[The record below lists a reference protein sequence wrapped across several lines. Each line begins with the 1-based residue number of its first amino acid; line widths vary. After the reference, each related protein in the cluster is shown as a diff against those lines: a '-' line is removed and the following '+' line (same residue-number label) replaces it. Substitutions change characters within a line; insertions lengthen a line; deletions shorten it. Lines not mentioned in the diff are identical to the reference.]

1 MAYAILRTKKLK
13 APGNVA
19 ASASHI
25 ERTRPTHNA
34 DPSVAN
40 EWLIGNGGMY
50 AAAKDVWSKI
60 PKIRSDSVHAFEV
73 LLTAS
78 PEAFDKID
86 KAAWKA
92 KNIEWLRQQFKGC
105 EIVGAC
111 LHLDETTDHIQ
122 AIIIP
127 TDTKAD
133 GTLQLNCKKYLGG
146 TAKLRAMQTS
156 YAKAMAEFGLERGL
170 EGSKAKHT
178 TISHFY
184 ESINRGAKI
193 KLEPIRVEVP
203 PLMPFGSKRAEWAIA
218 QTKALK
224 GELAAPVN
232 KIRYQA
238 GLTKEKTAQNEHLK
252 RSNSALSLENEELRR
267 KQKEESAKLRSL
279 PLEQV
284 AAALGC
290 YQTPELRAKDVHQ
303 WETPAGKMN
312 IDGQKFFN
320 HEEGKGG
327 GGAFD
332 LVMHINDCTYTEA
345 LAWLRDSFDPA
356 AAVKAFEESAR
367 LRAQVDVVKAAPAP
381 FRPPQHDELRWPRVR
396 KYLTEIRGLASALV
410 DKLKA
415 DGWIGA
421 DFRSNA
427 FFLKVVGNR
436 PVAAELRGT
445 GNSQF
450 KGSRGRS
457 SEGVF
462 PVMTPGATKLA
473 VCESAIDAISYVQ
486 LHPVCS
492 AIATG
497 GTGKHAAARA
507 YLDKHGSQYQEIVC
521 ASDNGVGGSGMALAL
536 DLPHEPPPNGIND
549 WNDAVKALRDDP
561 KALDAMPEPV
571 AQPAPKKPKAQL
583 RRKHDDTPSL
593 S

>member
-13 APGNVA
+13 TPGNVA

-50 AAAKDVWSKI
+50 AAAKDAWSKI

-78 PEAFDKID
+78 PEAFDKMD

-146 TAKLRAMQTS
+146 AAKLRAMQTS

-178 TISHFY
+178 TIAQFY
-184 ESINRGAKI
+184 RSINQGAKI
-193 KLEPIRVEVP
+193 KLEPIRVQVP

-224 GELAAPVN
+224 DELAAPVN
-232 KIRYQA
+232 KIRFQA
-238 GLTKEKTAQNEHLK
+238 GLAKEKIAQNAQLK
-252 RSNSALSLENEELRR
+252 RSNSALSIENEELKR

-367 LRAQVDVVKAAPAP
+367 IRAQADVVKAAPAP
-381 FRPPQHDELRWPRVR
+381 FRAPEHVERHWPRVR
-396 KYLTEIRGLASALV
+396 DYLTAVRGLAASLI
-410 DKLKA
+410 DKLRDA
-415 DGWIGA
+415 GWIGA
-421 DFRSNA
+421 DHRANA
-427 FFLKVVGNR
+427 FFLKAAGNKT
-436 PVAAELRGT
+436 VAVELRGT
-445 GNSQF
+445 GRSQF
-450 KGSRGRS
+450 SGSRGRS

-462 PVMTPGATKLA
+462 PVLGGTRKLV
-473 VCESAIDAISYVQ
+473 VCEAAIDAISYVQ
-486 LHPVCS
+486 LHPDCS

-497 GTGKHAAARA
+497 GSGKWQAALP
-507 YLDKHGSQYQEIVC
+507 YLEQHGAKYQELAC
-521 ASDNGVGGSGMALAL
+521 ASDLDAAGLEMAQNL

-549 WNDAVKALRDDP
+549 WNDAVRALRDDP
-561 KALDAMPEPV
+561 GALDARAAPV
-571 AQPAPKKPKAQL
+571 AEPRPKKRKAQP
-583 RRKHDDTPSL
+583 RRNQDDTPSL
-593 S
+593 G